1 MGMMKFEVPHQLSKD
16 QARER
21 VNRLLEYWNRKYG
34 IQSDWSGDRAQVAGK
49 AMGIGI
55 NARLEVTD
63 RAITGEA
70 SDPGFLFRDKA
81 RKYLTDKFNAALDPK
96 AAPDRPP
103 ED

>member
-21 VNRLLEYWNRKYG
+21 VNRLFEYWGRKYG
-34 IQSDWSGDRAQVAGK
+34 IQSDWSGDRAHLSGK
-49 AMGIGI
+49 VMGIGI
-55 NARLEVTD
+55 DARLEVTF
-63 RAITGEA
+63 RAVSGEA
-70 SDPGFLFRDKA
+70 SDPGFLLRDKA
-81 RKYLTDKFNAALDPK
+81 RRYLTDKFNAALDPE